1 MISFDIEEVDV
12 PDVLIRN
19 FPAEDLALLDEHA
32 ARLGISRSDYLRRR
46 LQQDARRAVVRV
58 TAADL
63 MALSQTVLDLASDD
77 VMTDAWS

>member
-1 MISFDIEEVDV
+1 M

-19 FPAEDLALLDEHA
+19 FPAEDLALLDQHA
-32 ARLGISRSDYLRRR
+32 ARLGISRTDYLRRH
-46 LQQDARRAVVRV
+46 LQQAARRAVITV

-63 MALSQTVLDLASDD
+63 ITFGQTVSDLVSDD

>member
-1 MISFDIEEVDV
+1 M

-32 ARLGISRSDYLRRR
+32 ARFGISRAAYLRRQ
-46 LQQDARRAVVRV
+46 LQQDARRAVTTV

-63 MALSQTVLDLASDD
+63 VAFTQALPDLADAET
-77 VMTDAWS
+77 MRDAWS

>member
-1 MISFDIEEVDV
+1 M

-32 ARLGISRSDYLRRR
+32 ARSGLSRTEFLRRQ
-46 LQQDARRAVVRV
+46 LHQEARRTATTV

-63 MALSQTVLDLASDD
+63 TRFSSAVADLADES
-77 VMTDAWS
+77 VISNAWS

>member
-1 MISFDIEEVDV
+1 
-12 PDVLIRN
+12 LIRN

-32 ARLGISRSDYLRRR
+32 ARLGISRTDYLRRR
-46 LQQDARRAVVRV
+46 LQQEARRVTKRV

-63 MALSQTVLDLASDD
+63 MALSRSIPDLGKDD

>member
-1 MISFDIEEVDV
+1 M

-32 ARLGISRSDYLRRR
+32 ARLGLSRTEFLRRQ
-46 LQQDARRAVVRV
+46 LHQEARRTAPKVTTADLTRFST

-63 MALSQTVLDLASDD
+63 ADD
-77 VMTDAWS
+77 AVMSDAWS

>member
-1 MISFDIEEVDV
+1 M

-32 ARLGISRSDYLRRR
+32 ARLGLSRTEFLRRQ
-46 LQQDARRAVVRV
+46 LHQEARRTATTV

-63 MALSQTVLDLASDD
+63 TIFSSAVADLADES
-77 VMTDAWS
+77 VISNAWS

>member
-1 MISFDIEEVDV
+1 M

-32 ARLGISRSDYLRRR
+32 ARLGISRTDYLRRR
-46 LQQDARRAVVRV
+46 LQQEARRVTKRV

-63 MALSQTVLDLASDD
+63 LALSRSIPDLGNDD

>member
-1 MISFDIEEVDV
+1 M

-32 ARLGISRSDYLRRR
+32 ARYGISRAEYLRRQ
-46 LQQDARRAVVRV
+46 LHQEARRSIISV

-63 MALSQTVLDLASDD
+63 VAFAEAIPDLADND
-77 VMTDAWS
+77 VTTDAWT

>member
-1 MISFDIEEVDV
+1 M

-32 ARLGISRSDYLRRR
+32 ARLGVSRTEFLRRQ
-46 LQQDARRAVVRV
+46 LHQEARRTATTV

-63 MALSQTVLDLASDD
+63 SELSSAVADLADES
-77 VMTDAWS
+77 VISNAWS

>member
-1 MISFDIEEVDV
+1 M

-19 FPAEDLALLDEHA
+19 FPAEDLALLDQLA
-32 ARLGISRSDYLRRR
+32 ARLGISRTEYLRRR
-46 LQQDARRAVVRV
+46 LQQEARRAVTTV

-63 MALSQTVLDLASDD
+63 MTLSQTITDLGDDD